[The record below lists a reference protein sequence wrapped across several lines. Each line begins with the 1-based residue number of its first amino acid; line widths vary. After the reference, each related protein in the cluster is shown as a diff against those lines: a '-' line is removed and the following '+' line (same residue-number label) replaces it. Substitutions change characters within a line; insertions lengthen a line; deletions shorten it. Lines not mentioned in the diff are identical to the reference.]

1 MPDSHTPRPAGADLR
16 LLPGLG
22 LVDLARPVLPERLAG
37 KVSDELERFAEH
49 VRHGLLSAAVAIGL
63 ETLSELLEAEVTDL
77 AGPKG
82 RHQPGRTHVRHGREG
97 TKVSVGGRKVEFA
110 RPRVRRVGTDGDAA
124 GGEAT
129 LATWDALGRV
139 DLLAEHTVAAM
150 LAGVSTRS
158 YETVLEPAGPVVEAA
173 SSSTSKSAV
182 SRRFVTAT
190 KDKLSEFRSRPLGEH
205 RFGIVFID
213 GFGFGDETMVGA
225 LGVTADGTKIPL
237 SVTHGSTE
245 NKTVV
250 ARLFDNLDDRG
261 FDPSAGVLFVIDGG
275 KALAAAINDRYGNV
289 ALIQRCRAHKS
300 RNVTDLLPESHRPWV
315 RRALTAAWNQPEAT
329 EAERAL
335 RSLATKLERT
345 HPDAAASLR
354 EGLTETITINR
365 LGVTDTL
372 ARTLATTNPM
382 ESTVDIIRT
391 HARNVKRW
399 TPGDM
404 RLRWAAAGMLAA
416 EAQYRRVK
424 GYRQLEGLARAVT
437 AAVDARQLADAS

>member
-1 MPDSHTPRPAGADLR
+1 MPDSHTPCQAGADLR

-22 LVDLARPVLPERLAG
+22 LADLSGGVLPERLAG

-49 VRHGLLSAAVAIGL
+49 MRHGLLSAAISIGL
-63 ETLSELLEAEVTDL
+63 ETLGELLEAEVTDL

-82 RHQPGRTHVRHGREG
+82 RHQPDRTHVRHGREDA
-97 TKVSVGGRKVEFA
+97 KVSVGGRRVEFA
-110 RPRVRRVGTDGDAA
+110 RPRVRRVGTDGEGA
-124 GGEAT
+124 GEVV
-129 LATWDALGRV
+129 LKTWDALGRV

-150 LAGVSTRS
+150 LAGVSTRA
-158 YETVLEPAGPVVEAA
+158 YETVLEPVGPVVEAA

-190 KDKLSEFRSRPLGEH
+190 KDKLAEFRCRPLGGH
-205 RFGIVFID
+205 RFLIVFID

-225 LGVTADGTKIPL
+225 LGVTADGTKMPL

-250 ARLFDNLDDRG
+250 GRLFDNLDDRG

-275 KALAAAINDRYGNV
+275 KALSAAIKDRYGDV

-315 RRALTAAWNQPEAT
+315 RRALTAAWNQPDVA
-329 EAERAL
+329 EAEKAL
-335 RSLATKLERT
+335 RQLAAKLERT

-354 EGLTETITINR
+354 EGLVETISINR
-365 LGVTDTL
+365 LGVTGTL

-424 GYRQLEGLARAVT
+424 GYRQLDHLARAIT
-437 AAVDARQLADAS
+437 NIITTRQLAHAS